1 MIYVSLRWTR
11 TCIKTQRPASC
22 LRGSGTEWRE
32 ALCSERP
39 SVFGHFMHNTCT
51 ETVWKQSR
59 NHSQDK
65 QKMQQPVCVKSLL
78 FFSGRRTLPRS
89 FMPQENLFQL
99 VPSSR
104 TRSYNGDSSLQYS
117 DLRSL
122 GRTDKSCQRGTAKC
136 KSKVLQWRD
145 RKEPFN
151 PNI

>member
-39 SVFGHFMHNTCT
+39 SVLGHFVHDTCT
-51 ETVWKQSR
+51 ETVWKQSKSLTGQR
-59 NHSQDK
+59 KDVAA
-65 QKMQQPVCVKSLL
+65 VCVKCL
-78 FFSGRRTLPRS
+78 FFLLSGRRTLPRS

-136 KSKVLQWRD
+136 KSKVLQWRG
-145 RKEPFN
+145 RKRWS